1 MNYQTLNEAL
11 ARELN
16 EERMKTQELTKVVQ
30 EQSDRFSDLTLEH
43 RRLTYLYDKS
53 CQETSRHVSAAVR
66 AAKVGFEN
74 FKIVVLLCRRLGP

>member
-16 EERMKTQELTKVVQ
+16 EERMKSQELTRLVQ
-30 EQSDRFSDLTLEH
+30 EHTDHYNEMEIEH
-43 RRLTYLYDKS
+43 RRVKYLYEKS

-66 AAKVGFEN
+66 AAKVN
-74 FKIVVLLCRRLGP
+74 TQVLGQI